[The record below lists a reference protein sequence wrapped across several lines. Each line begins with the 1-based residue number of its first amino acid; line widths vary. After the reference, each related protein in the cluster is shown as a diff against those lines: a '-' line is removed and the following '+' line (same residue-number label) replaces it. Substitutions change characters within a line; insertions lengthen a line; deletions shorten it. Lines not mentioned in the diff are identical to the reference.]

1 MVGSCFSLGCLYQVL
16 VRKDFR
22 KPFGQL
28 ASETIQHGDLIDA
41 VEQMGKGC
49 DGAVLMK
56 TADGSVKKVQYGT
69 DF

>member
-1 MVGSCFSLGCLYQVL
+1 MVGSCFNLGCLYQVL

-22 KPFGQL
+22 KPFGQI
-28 ASETIQHGDLIDA
+28 ATEPVQQGDFIDA
-41 VEQMGKGC
+41 FEQMGEGC

-56 TADGSVKKVQYGT
+56 TVDGSVRKVQYGS